1 MLTLD
6 QNRMITLDQLL
17 GLARKLLEHGEESL
31 NPEYLRALVEL
42 CTDAA
47 GLPMNGGKEI
57 VQAFLTGNLH
67 EAGEAFVHIPPSPL
81 MQALVG
87 QEKVR
92 QMRESRV
99 DVRPSAP
106 ESLSEN

>member
-1 MLTLD
+1 MISLD
-6 QNRMITLDQLL
+6 HLL
-17 GLARKLLEHGEESL
+17 NLARGLLESGEESL

-42 CTDAA
+42 CTNAA

-87 QEKVR
+87 QEQVR
-92 QMRESRV
+92 RMRESRV
-99 DVRPSAP
+99 DVRPTTP
-106 ESLSEN
+106 DSLSEN